1 MSRGPPFDGPLQ
13 QPRDFATD
21 PPAAPPDLD
30 TAVDT
35 TSHRVR
41 YNPNIDTTI
50 AEEVAPTNDAATSP
64 RKAPARADTGV
75 PFSPTSRR
83 RTTRV
88 STFRTVDNFEDFE
101 LRPGWHPGSEPG
113 VDPLKPDGGHASMP
127 QLSAPCEITIVD
139 FSEDKLSIQNKDN
152 SSLGSFLEVPQPK
165 WAKCRWIN
173 VNGLSW
179 DVIQLLGK
187 HKSLHKLAVED
198 IMNTRSRTKAEWYP
212 THAFIVLTLQRLDDT
227 YRDSDDESSDSDEA
241 DDTSSHAS
249 NRSIFSGKTG
259 KYSRKLL
266 RRLKRIFCAG
276 KFSSDTTLEG
286 GKNWPQDGSGPYPR
300 ASRSEYPEGPTR
312 TLRRYHAAP
321 DDPIARFMDRN
332 SALISKNYTVACE
345 QVSMFI
351 TNDNTIISFFE
362 ESAEVIEAPIIQRL
376 QTSDTIIRH
385 SCDASMVGHAVLDG
399 IIDLAIQV
407 ASCYRDAIGDIEPEV
422 LTHPNIGHTKK
433 LYILTSEIN
442 ALLSF
447 INPITTLIQALR
459 DHKTDMALD
468 KAMAKIL
475 DPNHDPIITTLTYTY
490 LGDVLDHCVLITDTL
505 NRLKSSADGMIGL
518 IFNTISAHQNESMK
532 QLTTATIIFLPLTFI
547 TGYFG
552 QNFVPFTVLE
562 QDIGYFWK
570 IAVPVVF
577 ATIILLQREAI
588 VDYCKAIFQR
598 RYLWELKKRRSDRRN
613 KKRV

>member
-1 MSRGPPFDGPLQ
+1 
-13 QPRDFATD
+13 
-21 PPAAPPDLD
+21 
-30 TAVDT
+30 
-35 TSHRVR
+35 
-41 YNPNIDTTI
+41 
-50 AEEVAPTNDAATSP
+50 
-64 RKAPARADTGV
+64 
-75 PFSPTSRR
+75 
-83 RTTRV
+83 
-88 STFRTVDNFEDFE
+88 
-101 LRPGWHPGSEPG
+101 
-113 VDPLKPDGGHASMP
+113 MP
-127 QLSAPCEITIVD
+127 QLSAPCQITIVD

-266 RRLKRIFCAG
+266 RRLKRTFRAG

-286 GKNWPQDGSGPYPR
+286 GKDWPQDGSGPYPR

-376 QTSDTIIRH
+376 QTSDTIIRQCVH
-385 SCDASMVGHAVLDG
+385 LPFSSLVLD
-399 IIDLAIQV
+399 
-407 ASCYRDAIGDIEPEV
+407 
-422 LTHPNIGHTKK
+422 
-433 LYILTSEIN
+433 
-442 ALLSF
+442 
-447 INPITTLIQALR
+447 
-459 DHKTDMALD
+459 
-468 KAMAKIL
+468 
-475 DPNHDPIITTLTYTY
+475 
-490 LGDVLDHCVLITDTL
+490 
-505 NRLKSSADGMIGL
+505 
-518 IFNTISAHQNESMK
+518 
-532 QLTTATIIFLPLTFI
+532 
-547 TGYFG
+547 
-552 QNFVPFTVLE
+552 
-562 QDIGYFWK
+562 
-570 IAVPVVF
+570 
-577 ATIILLQREAI
+577 
-588 VDYCKAIFQR
+588 
-598 RYLWELKKRRSDRRN
+598 
-613 KKRV
+613 

>member
-1 MSRGPPFDGPLQ
+1 MSREPPFDGPLQ

-21 PPAAPPDLD
+21 PPAASPDLD

-35 TSHRVR
+35 TSLRVR
-41 YNPNIDTTI
+41 YNPNIDTSI

-64 RKAPARADTGV
+64 RKAPARADTGA

-88 STFRTVDNFEDFE
+88 GTFRTVDNFEDFE

-266 RRLKRIFCAG
+266 RRLKRTFRAG

-286 GKNWPQDGSGPYPR
+286 GKDWPQDGSGPYPR

-442 ALLSF
+442 ALISF

-552 QNFVPFTVLE
+552 QNFVPFTILE